1 MGKPRDRWEDAVWR
15 GAVGLLQIRKWKA
28 TVRKREDWKEKT
40 EEATPRKLSE
50 APQKKWKYTVTQK
63 RRV

>member
-1 MGKPRDRWEDAVWR
+1 MGKPTDRWEGAVWR
-15 GAVGLLQIRKWKA
+15 DAVGLLQIRKGKA
-28 TVRKREDWKEKT
+28 TVRKRENWKKT

-50 APQKKWKYTVTQK
+50 APQKKRKYTVTQK